1 MISIFT
7 FKSVL
12 TNAAFLFGIL
22 IVLQGYSDRAHAQS
36 TSQVTIVGIPP
47 MLPSP
52 FAEDIENSFV
62 TGQYQII
69 FNYTSFSSV
78 PVDFIF
84 DFTVLKGGQEIIEI
98 SSLSAPFTP
107 GTYVF
112 TSFFEELIFPQ
123 GANDIFQQLDG
134 DIRNQIIQT
143 GTVPEGSYTIRINA
157 RAASQPN
164 IISIAGNAHFSV
176 QYPSPPIPVSPSN
189 GSNVLMDVPIFAWTP
204 VVNTASI
211 QMEYEFLLVEINPGQ
226 SPLQAING
234 NREVAIETLMGNTTL
249 IYTPDFLPLEENTEY
264 GWQIT
269 ARDAMGNVPLQN
281 QGKTEI
287 YTFTY
292 KAADDEGDLIA
303 DFSLVEEITIIP
315 QFATLTGLG
324 ELTVTEFSTYYQLDG
339 LASLSLE
346 FDGIMG
352 AMQSSVMVN
361 NLMVQKGSLAS
372 PVILGGSVS
381 GSADQIPFLLPAE
394 NPWIEFEE
402 LFWSFG
408 QNFGVTAS
416 LQTPGQ
422 QWVDA
427 TGELTLTRQGLS
439 GSVEISGSPLVQYSR
454 DFLDFELYT
463 LGVSYPENRV
473 WATGDASVTGQET
486 PCELNNFEMDDTLF
500 SIGLLC
506 NETFQIPLAEQSDM
520 LQMEVD
526 RVLGSISIDIE
537 TEEFGYDVELRSHLG
552 FKTINNQYCGT
563 RARVNMHSVEGLSV
577 TGTQNYCP
585 EFNPKIDL
593 GFAKLQLENTELSEL
608 SYDTDTEEWNFE
620 LGLDAIL
627 EVDAFDSWTSLTMTD
642 IIVNRQGIQFSNVDF
657 HDDSYIRPLPVFNA
671 QLFELSLSTF
681 SLNAFTFPLFD
692 WEELAPGPWDISFEG
707 SAVVQHGFGAPQCL
721 LGTTLDLT
729 NGHIDQDRVV
739 GNLSLGNFDGCEWT
753 IGDGITIQ
761 IDAISGTAG
770 VNYPD
775 FDEIEPFGM
784 LNLAGAV
791 TVGQPFTC
799 DGLEPIAFE
808 DGQFVIYDGLEG
820 TLENVIPGCPLDVGP
835 FQAEVTQSN
844 IVFSVDE
851 DEGQQAI
858 MNTEATLTLPDGLE
872 VDGTVAID
880 LISGTIKSASFIID
894 EPFDWHIPSA
904 ENPVLSF
911 RIESA
916 EITGNGLNVVGR
928 HELILPGSNMGVTFE
943 DFLFDLE
950 TLTIEDGSIIF
961 DDAFAFEAGIADDL
975 SGFDFSAVPVSSE
988 LSLDTGILMELAGNI
1003 IIDTQGLRFA
1013 GSAGIADAQVS
1024 FNGVDYDSAVSVEY
1038 TDDFRMS
1045 VYPFGVASGQ
1055 ANFFYEGNQ
1064 FAFADP
1070 SGFHPVWAF
1079 FADILIPERLP
1090 LPTEDIAYIQ
1100 LRNDV
1105 DELMVYVTENEDGN
1119 FVISSLPG
1127 QPLTLVIPYLN
1138 PANPPTLADISLDD
1152 LTITPNPSNPE
1163 VVSGSISAEI
1173 PEDDSNFDLSHLNI
1187 PLVPKAIEYGKRFV
1201 NNVEKT
1207 ALTFLGD
1214 LMLFDQQLADE
1225 AEVAFYI
1232 QGDGYVRAD
1241 FEVSGMNADLAL
1253 TPGEEVTV
1261 GVTGVQGTFNMNIHN
1276 PVPSYDIFV
1285 DGNLR
1290 IETELGAEAAAELTI
1305 RTQNGG
1311 NVSITKFEPELIAE
1325 LPKIPINDRFRFG
1338 LEEILSIENFSY
1350 ETGEGFE
1357 FAILFDMILH
1367 IDLADGSELDF
1378 PLREIEIRDDGIR
1391 ISPQNISESS
1401 IPGLNLPEIELAGF
1415 ELKPLAFRTPEISWI
1430 WTETPAIGQSVSM
1443 DFSADLPE
1451 LEGISQSLPDGFLFT
1466 NVGFDDGYLTG
1477 SVEPIGFL
1485 SPVEIPIDPTPG
1497 INSPKLLIDEI
1508 AGSLSKLEI
1517 VGGFRQAVDFSIN
1530 GRLGDLPAFTIS
1542 DPDLCSDAEF
1552 SFNIIEGRAF
1562 EGSIN
1567 DMQPCGTLEMGPVT
1581 LEMTIANLNLYLDE
1595 DEQKA
1600 ELDGGVQISL
1610 SVPQGEQP
1618 LIVSGELTLDAI
1630 SGQISDGSVSINQPF
1645 ELNMPLFEMENP
1657 LFSLGVNMAELSA
1670 EGLKLTGQ
1678 GTLNHDPVNV
1688 EVSYEEL
1695 IFELPTFEII
1705 GGFATIASD
1714 VAIDFTANPFGF
1726 AFAATGSAMPDGNTL
1741 RMNLDADIT
1750 LDHNGLTFNGSSNAE
1765 LRFNEQMYSNLRVEL
1780 VDYFAMSLNGLAV
1793 TRGRAEFY
1801 WDQDGQPPAEEY
1813 IAMIDENGFHFGAGL
1828 IAFLPDRIPLP
1839 TEEIAYIDIKDEQGN
1854 PLISV
1859 ESIDGGGYTITTNKN
1874 QPLQLVIPALQH
1886 NESDLEV
1893 DILFSLISD
1902 DAYNVTGGTLDL
1914 QSDINLQQR
1923 LNLPVSLTEL
1933 SLDSEN
1939 GLKLKAG
1946 LRFDLPAIF
1955 SGIEE
1960 NDELDAVV
1968 EVTLSPSGIES
1979 GSFMLEASP
1988 IYAFSALGEGE
1999 LTGDTFTASLIKIE
2013 ASFGDL
2019 NSVGIEGS
2027 LSSSLIME
2035 EGDAPIGFDASW
2047 TNGAWIFGIEEYDPG
2062 ELTLGSAT
2070 FRLDQEN
2077 PLTFHA
2083 GDDSLYVAVNGQ
2095 VSFEDLLGEAIEVTV
2110 QELKVGVTHYQTPNP
2125 SLLFDI
2131 GTITGTFDNQEFG
2144 LFDNAVVIQLISPSV
2159 TLTGRNLAV
2168 NSDGNIIFLDQQI
2181 SFNGFQLSTSGD
2193 VSFGNVTVESINIL
2207 EEYVVLKEFA
2217 LNSEDEVI
2225 RVIAELELNLPA
2237 PADEYSTT
2245 GNLEIFRD
2253 NNGAIQ
2259 VDNSSLVFQFVEP
2272 QSLGLGDAGSF
2283 FGDFNLLAIRVDINP
2298 FDVQQSGLYANAN
2311 ITIPTRDDPVIAFG
2325 EPGNIENTPGIGI
2338 SFNEDH
2344 QVNVQYN
2351 ITGNVA
2357 FDYEMSFFTIAV
2369 QAEMAAETGGFEIG
2383 LSGNASVNI
2392 AGVDSGEAENGSGGS
2407 ISYSGIRI
2415 NQTGIID
2422 RGKITG
2428 GSISVAGVASLTIG
2442 EFIYRQNETIDLADT
2457 GEKSPDDLKTA
2468 SFDDVETTSR
2478 FVNELI
2484 CMGDCTLFDGT
2495 NTADALSLTINGANS
2510 EGGDAISGG
2519 VEKILFYRSG
2529 DDVSLTIERAGLQIG
2544 ENFNI
2549 FASINYEQSDGE
2561 FLLRAAAVGAFEIGD
2576 TAIKAAVAGKFA
2588 NTGGQT
2594 SFGLFVAFEA
2604 GPGIPI
2610 VPGVVTLR
2618 GAGGGFFY
2626 RPDDQDFDMVFAAI
2640 AAFGHEL
2647 VDSEQAR
2654 PTNAKFAAMLFA
2666 NIDIGSAGGG
2676 AAVVNG
2682 TSYFQITSQ
2691 SFYIDAR
2698 VTVLGMDGD
2707 GLAGTTAQGTLMG
2720 SIAKREDGEFA
2731 MQIGITVNIR
2741 VPNILQGEGSITF
2754 FMNNLSSDLVWGI
2767 VGTTNLNVFGNVLTG
2782 TSVFAAG
2789 NPGFMLQVDVGF
2801 NINIAIMKIESR
2813 VGGAIW
2819 VITDERYQFPFGAYV
2834 TFDVEAKILGGLVT
2848 ISAGAQAA
2856 FVTKRPSGFE
2866 LFATVYGCLG
2876 AGNNAQCGSA
2886 WASYGSPGG
2895 LKFGFGRG
2903 AHGDL
2908 VAQAQ
2913 AQLEQFQA
2921 HIISLMEG
2929 IGGALAL
2936 MDLDIP
2942 LSERIPSVEDAETAG
2957 YNFYQMSTAARRYWE
2972 NAIHDQYTVQSLPI
2986 ALQNLR
2992 NEVMRYERYGWTWPT
3007 GNAHRNTAEQ
3017 LSQIFEAMQETVNQ
3031 DLITALE
3038 LQEAAEAS
3046 YQAVLESMSES
3057 PLRNVTIPTANVE
3070 ASQGVHFE
3078 LDMQLAENQVEGSE
3092 IYRDEL
3098 ENLEQEIREQIFNVL
3113 GSLSEMDGLLQENI
3127 DGNSYTLLDLAHAY
3141 GDMYMEMDKYF
3152 ARFAD
3157 RAFNDNQWAI
3167 ERLDYLNSNSAA
3179 INIAIEELSM
3189 EHRQQVLN
3197 ATDGQNRFPTIS
3209 DKTLANAS
3217 ALRLANRAHF
3227 IEMLRG
3233 EVNLNINQLTA
3244 NEKSSSNIGVPVA
3257 VYSVYDTFTTPFYG
3271 HNADQLNSINA
3282 LNQRFWWNMNHGG
3295 LIAFRNQRRDI
3306 VQQVMTADHS
3316 EYRATM
3322 LQPLKNITEVLD
3334 DFYAIRANITAIS
3347 YNMINN
3353 YLEFR
3358 YDEEKFVEDD
3368 GKYQIRIGS
3377 EVFTEFAPARSFLAN
3392 QLMPPQIS
3400 DIIVYPNRPPK
3411 NNGETFYNETEVVWV
3426 ATHNDR
3432 VIESAINITYPG
3444 QFNSDTDISS
3454 GPSEFMSIGD
3464 RDRFTFYPYRRSS
3477 AHFEDLNVGIRVRGS
3492 AGNTAIRRASFR
3504 VDVGPFGSGNSVN
3517 PGQSVVPSV
3526 NELTAPAPPTLH
3538 LENHYNRAKG
3548 ANDRQAYWTN
3558 EQGVLILE
3566 VSAYDSQVGIGQWEY
3581 AIGSQPGLT
3590 DVRSWSTLQGQVQ
3603 FNPNIPAQRIIAPT
3617 SFIDMEPGVPYYISA
3632 RVRNTMELQSGVTT
3646 AEWPLIYDL
3655 VPFNAISHDRA
3666 PTSIQQ
3672 PGTDVTEIYGPIATL
3687 PPYDKDF
3694 AIRQSWTTASP
3705 QRLHFRN
3712 IETYP
3717 EDPRAE
3723 IPDGESPISYS
3734 GVSHFEYV
3742 LSSEESIQPHQ
3753 FEQLAE
3759 SFTGDELIIHNPDF
3773 EIGEDIYWHV
3783 RAVDNAGNKGSI
3795 NAFGPYQLIDY
3806 TLPETGIMR
3815 AKPYTDKIRVFV
3827 TEPPFDPESDLIG
3840 IQYAIGTDPR
3850 GMELLRPF
3858 PSGNTV
3864 DLEWNRQ
3871 RSVSLYNSN
3880 FLEYNRYFE
3889 VALQEIEELDIKD
3902 EFYIFYRSVNTQ
3914 GMTSNIA
3921 ATGPLMIDTTPP
3933 LPPTVSVI
3941 YQPHVASQHVPMN
3954 TFRIFVSN
3962 ITDPESGVL
3971 KVEYWVERRPNSNEP
3986 WPDFSPEHTNFS
3998 NLNMHTILADYDEPR
4013 YGTFAVNVSITPPF
4027 SVLYQNAERR
4037 VRVRITNGSGL
4048 ITVHTAYPS
4057 NSPFYELY
4065 GSF

>member
-1 MISIFT
+1 MISKLKIRFIALA
-7 FKSVL
+7 FALLAGLSLL
-12 TNAAFLFGIL
+12 TGFSTVAM
-22 IVLQGYSDRAHAQS
+22 AQS

-47 MLPSP
+47 VLPSP
-52 FAEDIENSFV
+52 FAVDIENSFV

-69 FNYTSFSSV
+69 FNYTSFN
-78 PVDFIF
+78 PAPADFIF
-84 DFTVLKGGQEIIEI
+84 DFTVLKGGQEIIAI
-98 SSLSAPFTP
+98 SSLPSPFTP
-107 GTYVF
+107 GTYIF

-123 GANDIFQQLDG
+123 GANDVFQQLDG

-143 GTVPEGSYTIRINA
+143 GTVPEGSYSIRINA
-157 RAASQPN
+157 RAANQPN
-164 IISIAGNAHFSV
+164 IVSIAGIAHFLV
-176 QYPSPPIPVSPSN
+176 QYPSPPIPVSPAN

-204 VVNTASI
+204 VVNTAGI
-211 QMEYEFLLVEINPGQ
+211 LMEYEFLLVEVIPGQ
-226 SPLQAING
+226 SHLQAINS
-234 NREVAIETLMGNTTL
+234 NQEIALVTLVGNTTL

-264 GWQIT
+264 AWQIT
-269 ARDAMGNVPLQN
+269 ARDATGNVPLQN

-292 KAADDEGDLIA
+292 KAAEDEGDLIA
-303 DFSLVEEITIIP
+303 DFSVVEEITLIP
-315 QFATLTGLG
+315 QFAALSGIA
-324 ELTVTEFSTYYQLDG
+324 ELTVTEYPVYYQLDG
-339 LASLSLE
+339 LATLSLE
-346 FDGIMG
+346 FDGMMG
-352 AMQSSVMVN
+352 PLQGTVMVN
-361 NLMVQKGSLAS
+361 NLMVQKGSLEN
-372 PVILGGSVS
+372 PVILGGSVN
-381 GSADQIPFLLPAE
+381 GSADQIPFILPSD
-394 NPWIEFEE
+394 NPWIEFQE

-408 QNFGVTAS
+408 QNFSVTAAI
-416 LQTPGQ
+416 QTPGE
-422 QWVDA
+422 QWFDA

-439 GSVEISGSPLVQYSR
+439 GSVEISGAPLVQYSR
-454 DFLDFELYT
+454 DFMELELYS

-473 WATGDASVTGQET
+473 WGNGNAKITGQDT
-486 PCELNNFEMDDTLF
+486 PCDLDNFEIGDTQIT
-500 SIGLLC
+500 IGLLC
-506 NETFQIPLAEQSDM
+506 SQTFQIPLVNQSD
-520 LQMEVD
+520 LLLMEVD
-526 RVLGSISIDIE
+526 RVLGILSLDTE
-537 TEEFGYDVELRSHLG
+537 TDEFGYDVELRSHLG
-552 FKTINNQYCGT
+552 FKTVNNQYCGT
-563 RARVNMHSVEGLSV
+563 RARVNIHSEEGLSV
-577 TGTQNYCP
+577 TGSQNYCP

-593 GFAKLQLENTELSEL
+593 GFAKLQFENTELTEL
-608 SYDTDTEEWNFE
+608 SYNSDTEEWNFE
-620 LGLDAIL
+620 VGLDAIL

-642 IIVNRQGIQFSNVDF
+642 ITVNRQGIQFSDVDF

-692 WEELAPGPWDISFEG
+692 WDELAPGPWDIAFEG
-707 SAVVQHGFGAPQCL
+707 SAVVQNGFGAPMCL

-729 NGHIDQDRVV
+729 NGRIDQSRVI
-739 GNLSLGNFDGCEWT
+739 GNLSLGNFNGCEWT
-753 IGDGITIQ
+753 IGEGITIQ
-761 IDAISGTAG
+761 MDAISGTAG

-775 FDEIEPFGM
+775 FDEIEPFGR
-784 LNLAGAV
+784 LNLAGSV

-808 DGQFVIYDGLEG
+808 DGQFVISDGLEG

-858 MNTEATLTLPDGLE
+858 MNSEATLTMPDGLD
-872 VDGTVAID
+872 VDGIVAID
-880 LISGTIKSASFIID
+880 LMNGTIKTASFIID

-911 RIESA
+911 RINYA
-916 EITGNGLNVVGR
+916 EVTGNGLSVEGR
-928 HELILPGSNMGVTFE
+928 HELIMPESNMGVTFQ

-950 TLTIEDGSIIF
+950 TLAIEDGSIIF
-961 DDAFAFEAGIADDL
+961 DDAFAFEAGITDDL
-975 SGFDFSAVPVSSE
+975 SGFDFSVVPVGSE
-988 LSLDTGILMELAGNI
+988 LTLDTGILMELTGTI
-1003 IIDTQGLRFA
+1003 IIDSQGLRLI

-1024 FNGVDYDSAVSVEY
+1024 FNGVDYNSAVTVEF

-1045 VYPFGVASGQ
+1045 LYPFGVASGQ

-1079 FADILIPERLP
+1079 FADVLIPERLP

-1100 LRNDV
+1100 LRNDE

-1119 FVISSLPG
+1119 LVISSLPG

-1138 PANPPTLADISLDD
+1138 PANPPVLANISLND
-1152 LTITPNPSNPE
+1152 LTITPNPFNPE
-1163 VVSGSISAEI
+1163 VVSGTITAAI
-1173 PEDDSNFDLSHLNI
+1173 PEDDPQFDLSHLNI
-1187 PLVPKAIEYGKRFV
+1187 PLVPKAIEYGTRLV
-1201 NNVEKT
+1201 NNVQTT
-1207 ALTFLGD
+1207 ALWFLGD
-1214 LMLFDQQLADE
+1214 LVLFDQQLADE

-1232 QGDGYVRAD
+1232 RGDGYVRAD
-1241 FEVSGMNADLAL
+1241 FEVYGMNTQLAM
-1253 TPGEEVTV
+1253 TPGGEITM
-1261 GVTGVQGTFNMNIHN
+1261 GVTGVRGTFEMMLN
-1276 PVPSYDIFV
+1276 PGSPSYDIHV
-1285 DGNLR
+1285 DGNLQ
-1290 IETELGAEAAAELTI
+1290 INTEQGLQAGANLTI
-1305 RTQNGG
+1305 RTQTGG
-1311 NVSITKFEPELIAE
+1311 YTAITEFDAYTFAD
-1325 LPKIPINDRFRFG
+1325 LPKINIGNRFRFG
-1338 LEEILSIENFSY
+1338 LEQIVSIENFSY
-1350 ETGEGFE
+1350 ETGEGFV

-1367 IDLADGSELDF
+1367 IGLADGGELDF
-1378 PLREIEIRDDGIR
+1378 PVREIEIRNDGIR

-1415 ELKPLAFRTPEISWI
+1415 DLKPLALRTPDLEWN
-1430 WTETPAIGQSVSM
+1430 WGETPAIGQSVSM
-1443 DFSADLPE
+1443 DFSVDLPE

-1466 NVGFDDGYLTG
+1466 NVGLDDGYLTG
-1477 SVEPIGFL
+1477 SVEPVGFL
-1485 SPVEIPIDPTPG
+1485 SPVEIPVDPTPG
-1497 INSPKLLIDEI
+1497 INSPTLLIDEI
-1508 AGSLSKLEI
+1508 AGALSKLEI
-1517 VGGFRQAVDFSIN
+1517 EGGFRQAVDFSIN
-1530 GRLGDLPAFTIS
+1530 GRLGDLPAFTVS
-1542 DPDLCSDAEF
+1542 DPNLCSDAEF
-1552 SFNIIEGRAF
+1552 SLNIIEGRAF
-1562 EGSIN
+1562 EGSIMG
-1567 DMQPCGTLEMGPVT
+1567 MQPCGTLELGPVT
-1581 LEMTIANLNLYLDE
+1581 LEMTTADLNLYLDE

-1600 ELDGGVQISL
+1600 ELAGGVEISL
-1610 SVPQGEQP
+1610 PVPQGVQP
-1618 LIVSGELTLDAI
+1618 LVVSGELTLDI
-1630 SGQISDGSVSINQPF
+1630 ITGKISDGSVSINQPF
-1645 ELNMPLFEMENP
+1645 ALNMPMPEMENP

-1670 EGLKLTGQ
+1670 EGLKLTGT

-1695 IFELPTFEII
+1695 IFELPAFEIV
-1705 GGFATIASD
+1705 GGSATIAAD
-1714 VAIDFTANPFGF
+1714 VAVDFTVNPFGF
-1726 AFAATGSAMPDGNTL
+1726 AFAATGSAMPAGNTL
-1741 RMNLDADIT
+1741 RMNLDAAAT
-1750 LDHNGLTFNGSSNAE
+1750 LDQNGLTFNGSSNAI
-1765 LRFNEQMYSNLRVEL
+1765 LQFNGEQYSNLRVVL
-1780 VDYFAMSLNGLAV
+1780 ADDFAMSLNGLAI

-1859 ESIDGGGYTITTNKN
+1859 ESIDGGGYTITTNEN

-1893 DILFSLISD
+1893 DILFSLITD
-1902 DAYNVTGGTLDL
+1902 GAYNVTGGTLAL
-1914 QSDINLQQR
+1914 QSELNLQQR

-1968 EVTLSPSGIES
+1968 HVTLSPSGIES

-1999 LTGDTFTASLIKIE
+1999 LTGDTFTASLTKIE

-2047 TNGAWIFGIEEYDPG
+2047 ADGVWSFGIEEYDPG

-2070 FRLDQEN
+2070 FRLNQEN

-2083 GDDSLYVAVNGQ
+2083 DDDSLYVAVNGQ

-2110 QELKVGVTHYQTPNP
+2110 QELKVGVTNYQNSP
-2125 SLLFDI
+2125 SLLFSV
-2131 GTITGTFDNQEFG
+2131 GTITGDLGTQQFD
-2144 LFDNAVVIQLISPSV
+2144 LFEGALVMELSDISVS
-2159 TLTGRNLAV
+2159 LTGRSLV
-2168 NSDGNIIFLDQQI
+2168 LTSDGELTFLEQTI
-2181 SFNGFQLSTSGD
+2181 GFEDFSLSTSAPHISIGD
-2193 VSFGNVTVESINIL
+2193 ISIENPIQIISEYLVLTEFSF
-2207 EEYVVLKEFA
+2207 
-2217 LNSEDEVI
+2217 
-2225 RVIAELELNLPA
+2225 
-2237 PADEYSTT
+2237 
-2245 GNLEIFRD
+2245 
-2253 NNGAIQ
+2253 
-2259 VDNSSLVFQFVEP
+2259 
-2272 QSLGLGDAGSF
+2272 
-2283 FGDFNLLAIRVDINP
+2283 DFDDGIRVDAELTVSLPQPADIEDIVGNLSIYRN
-2298 FDVQQSGLYANAN
+2298 DDGVQVETDGLQIDFNDKSTALGDFGVFHLTALHVGIDPMNWQNSSIGANGH
-2311 ITIPTRDDPVIAFG
+2311 ITIPTEDNPVIYFG
-2325 EPGNIENTPGIGI
+2325 QAENVAEQPGLSIALNGDVTFDL
-2338 SFNEDH
+2338 S
-2344 QVNVQYN
+2344 
-2351 ITGNVA
+2351 GNVN

-2369 QAEMAAETGGFEIG
+2369 EAEMAASNGGFEIE
-2383 LSGNASVNI
+2383 LSGSAEVNI
-2392 AGVDSGEAENGSGGS
+2392 PGVEASDGENGTGG
-2407 ISYSGIRI
+2407 GIEFEEIRV
-2415 NQTGIID
+2415 NQTGIIN
-2422 RGKITG
+2422 RGRITG
-2428 GSISVAGVASLTIG
+2428 GSISVAGVASLQIG
-2442 EFIYRQNETIDLADT
+2442 EFIYQTDTEIQLADT
-2457 GEKSPDDLKTA
+2457 GEKSPDDLKNA
-2468 SFDDVETTSR
+2468 NFDDVETNSL

-2484 CMGDCTLFDGT
+2484 CMGDCAQFGGK

-2561 FLLRAAAVGAFEIGD
+2561 FLLRAAATGAFEIGD

-2588 NTGGQT
+2588 NIGGQT

-2626 RPDDQDFDMVFAAI
+2626 RPDDQDFDMVFGAI

-2647 VDSEQAR
+2647 VDAEQAR
-2654 PTNAKFAAMLFA
+2654 PVNAKFAAMLFA

-2731 MQIGITVNIR
+2731 MQIGITVDIR

-2754 FMNNLSSDLVWGI
+2754 FMNNLSRDLVWGI

-2929 IGGALAL
+2929 IDGALAL

-2942 LSERIPSVEDAETAG
+2942 LSELAPTAEEAERAG
-2957 YNFYQMSTAARRYWE
+2957 YEYFKLSNAMRILYDD
-2972 NAIHDQYTVQSLPI
+2972 AIHNSGTMGRLPVP
-2986 ALQNLR
+2986 LQNLR
-2992 NEVMRYERYGWTWPT
+2992 NEVLRKTRPYWITPT
-3007 GNAHRNTAEQ
+3007 GDVHRNSAEQ
-3017 LSQIFEAMQETVNQ
+3017 LAVIFEAMQETVNQ

-3046 YQAVLESMSES
+3046 YQSVLESMSES
-3057 PLRNVTIPTANVE
+3057 PLRNVLIPVATAE

-3078 LDMQLAENQVEGSE
+3078 VDLQLADNQVTGTET
-3092 IYRDEL
+3092 YRDEL
-3098 ENLEQEIREQIFNVL
+3098 ENLDQEIRQQIFSVL
-3113 GSLSEMDGLLQENI
+3113 NSLSEMDGLLQENI

-3141 GDMYMEMDKYF
+3141 GDMYMEMDRYF

-3157 RAFNDNQWAI
+3157 RAFNDHAWAI
-3167 ERLDYLNSNSAA
+3167 DRLAYINANSSEISNAIQQLSTDHRILLLQATTPGANQQFIDEANLYGGEFVNRQHLIELLKREEEQNHAANIGQLNTFNKAGSGIPDVVQYFETFISPFPPDLSNQLNA
-3179 INIAIEELSM
+3179 INI
-3189 EHRQQVLN
+3189 V
-3197 ATDGQNRFPTIS
+3197 
-3209 DKTLANAS
+3209 
-3217 ALRLANRAHF
+3217 
-3227 IEMLRG
+3227 
-3233 EVNLNINQLTA
+3233 
-3244 NEKSSSNIGVPVA
+3244 
-3257 VYSVYDTFTTPFYG
+3257 
-3271 HNADQLNSINA
+3271 
-3282 LNQRFWWNMNHGG
+3282 NQRFWWDMTRGG

-3306 VQQVMTADHS
+3306 VEQVITADHS

-3368 GKYQIRIGS
+3368 GKYQFRIGS

-3411 NNGETFYNETEVVWV
+3411 NNGETFYNETEVVWT
-3426 ATHNDR
+3426 ASHSDR

-3477 AHFEDLNVGIRVRGS
+3477 AHFEDLNVGVRVRGS

-3517 PGQSVVPSV
+3517 PGQSVVPPV
-3526 NELTAPAPPTLH
+3526 DQLTAPAPPAIH
-3538 LENHYNRAKG
+3538 LGNHYSFAKG
-3548 ANDRQAYWTN
+3548 NENQNAFWTS
-3558 EQGVLILE
+3558 EQGALTLE
-3566 VSAYDSQVGIGQWEY
+3566 ISAYDAQVGIGQWEY

-3590 DVRSWSTLQGQVQ
+3590 DVRSWSVLQGQVQ

-3617 SFIDMEPGVPYYISA
+3617 SFMEMEPGAPYYISA

-3646 AEWPLIYDL
+3646 AEMPLIYDP
-3655 VPFNAISHDRA
+3655 VPLNAITQDRVL
-3666 PTSIQQ
+3666 TSIQQ
-3672 PGTDVTEIYGPIATL
+3672 PGTDVTEVNGPIATL
-3687 PPYDKDF
+3687 PPYEKIL
-3694 AIRQSWTTASP
+3694 AIRQSWTATSP
-3705 QRLHFRN
+3705 QRLHFRH
-3712 IETYP
+3712 IEAFP
-3717 EDPRAE
+3717 EDSRAE
-3723 IPDGESPISYS
+3723 IPDGESSISFS
-3734 GVSHFEYV
+3734 GLSHFEYV
-3742 LSSEESIQPHQ
+3742 LSGEESIQPHQ

-3783 RAVDNAGNKGSI
+3783 RAVDNAGNKGSV
-3795 NAFGPYQLIDY
+3795 NSFGPYQLIDY

-3827 TEPPFDPESDLIG
+3827 TEPPFDPESDLAG
-3840 IQYAIGTDPR
+3840 IQYAIGTDPK
-3850 GMELLRPF
+3850 GGSYIRPF
-3858 PSGNTV
+3858 PAGNNV
-3864 DLEWNRQ
+3864 DLQWNYQ
-3871 RSVSLYNSN
+3871 RSINLYNSN
-3880 FLEYNRYFE
+3880 NNYNRFFE
-3889 VALQEIEELDIKD
+3889 ITLQEIEALDIKD

-3914 GMTSNIA
+3914 GMTSEIA

-3933 LPPTVSVI
+3933 LPPTVTVT
-3941 YQPHVASQHVPMN
+3941 YQPHVASQDVPLN

-3986 WPDFSPEHTNFS
+3986 WPDFSPQHTNFS
-3998 NLNMHTILADYDEPR
+3998 NLNMHTVLADYDEPR
-4013 YGTFAVNVSITPPF
+4013 HGTFAVNVSITPPF

-4048 ITVHTAYPS
+4048 ITVHTVYPS
-4057 NSPFYELY
+4057 NSPFYELF